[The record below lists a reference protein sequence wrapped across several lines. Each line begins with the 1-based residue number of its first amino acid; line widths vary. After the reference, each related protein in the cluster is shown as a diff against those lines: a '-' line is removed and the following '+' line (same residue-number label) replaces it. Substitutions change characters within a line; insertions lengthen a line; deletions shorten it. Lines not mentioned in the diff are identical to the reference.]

1 MTTQQVNIKPNGT
14 KEVSSLLILKTI
26 FEVQANEVLATALE
40 AESEGMQME
49 ASLGI
54 CMRALLLD
62 VINLVQA
69 AINNDFDA
77 MRGNFTDVGPVVQHL
92 RKIDEQIGH
101 DRLLD
106 ALNALCPNNPDLAF
120 DVWLTSMEMI
130 EDDKITGL
138 RKLTYPQT
146 QANTG
151 PNRAQRRQTARKK
164 KKKKR

>member
-1 MTTQQVNIKPNGT
+1 MTTQQINIKPNGT
-14 KEVSSLLILKTI
+14 EDVFKLIILKTI
-26 FEVQANEVLATALE
+26 FETQLNEVLTMAK
-40 AESEGMQME
+40 ESHNEGMPWE
-49 ASLGI
+49 ANAGI
-54 CMRALLLD
+54 YMHTLLRD
-62 VINLVQA
+62 VIGLVQA

-77 MRGNFTDVGPVVQHL
+77 MGGSFTDFPGLALHL

-106 ALNALCPNNPDLAF
+106 ALNALCPTNPDLAF
-120 DVWLTSMEMI
+120 FVWLTSMEMI
-130 EDDKITGL
+130 EDDKSTGL

-164 KKKKR
+164 KK